1 MELLYVVSRFPKIS
15 ESFILNEIHELHER
29 GHEVSVFSFARPE
42 DDFYHTEV
50 ENVDVTVGYANR
62 PSLGILPGFFSGKI
76 LNASVLREGLFLDRP
91 LYSAYWLHVGKQI
104 AEMIERLGGVD
115 LVHSHFAVPSRI
127 SAVYA
132 AAYHDIPCTVT
143 AHAYDIF
150 RTNDTRQLKRV
161 CSRFDHVVVP
171 AEYNRRYLADEVG
184 IGTEI
189 SVVPAT
195 TRVDKFEPSGE
206 CVPGRLLTV
215 ARLIEKKGH
224 QYAIDAVADLVD
236 RGYDVE
242 YHLVGTGEREDDLRA
257 RVERHG
263 IVDHVEF
270 LGNVSDERLIEEFH
284 DAAIFVLPCVIAADG
299 DRDITPVALRE
310 AMATRTACVSTN
322 ITAIPEVITHG
333 QDGVLVEPNDAE
345 ALAGAIAGLL
355 DDPRRREE
363 LAGNARETMERRFDI
378 SNAVDR
384 LVEIFNMLEKR

>member
-1 MELLYVVSRFPKIS
+1 MEVLYVVSRFPKIS
-15 ESFILNEIHELHER
+15 ESFVLNEIHELHER
-29 GHEVSVFSFARPE
+29 GYDVSVFSFARP
-42 DDFYHTEV
+42 DDDVYHTEI
-50 ENVDVTVGYANR
+50 EDLDVTVEYATR
-62 PSLGILPGFFSGKI
+62 PSLGLLPGFLSRKI
-76 LNASVLREGLFLDRP
+76 LNASVLGEGLFLDRP

-104 AEMIERLGGVD
+104 IEMIERLGGVD
-115 LVHSHFAVPSRI
+115 IVHSHFAVPNRI
-127 SAVYA
+127 GAVYA
-132 AAYHDIPCTVT
+132 AAYHDIPCTIT

-150 RTNDTRQLKRV
+150 RTNDLRQLKRV

-171 AEYNRRYLADEVG
+171 AEYNRRYLIDEVG
-184 IGTEI
+184 IETEI

-215 ARLIEKKGH
+215 ARLVEKKGH
-224 QYAIDAVADLVD
+224 RYAIEAVADLVD

-242 YHLVGTGEREDDLRA
+242 YHLVGSGAQEDGLRA
-257 RVERHG
+257 LVERHG
-263 IVDHVEF
+263 IREHVEF
-270 LGNVSDERLIEEFH
+270 LGNVSDERLLEEFR
-284 DAAIFVLPCVIAADG
+284 DAAIFVLPCVIAGDG

-322 ITAIPEVITHG
+322 VTAIPEMITHG
-333 QDGVLVEPNDAE
+333 HDGVLVEPNDAA
-345 ALAGAIAGLL
+345 ALAEAIAGLL

-384 LVEIFNMLEKR
+384 LIGIFDVLVSR